1 MNSIP
6 TIIPAPPRRM
16 RRRKLGGSTPPPVAL
31 TLVAAQY
38 HEEEEWVRLTF
49 DRAIDIAGIDGA
61 EVVVDDDDFT
71 GNRLAGVAGAT
82 LVNPTTVQV
91 PLDRIGTA
99 SESNVHLIASATSG
113 IVAVNDGGTWAGASD
128 VALPFP

>member
-1 MNSIP
+1 MLIS
-6 TIIPAPPRRM
+6 PPKPFGS
-16 RRRKLGGSTPPPVAL
+16 RRRFVRLGPPPTPPVAL
-31 TLVAAQY
+31 ALVSAQY
-38 HEEEEWVRLTF
+38 HEEQEWVRLGF
-49 DRAIDIAGIDGA
+49 DRAIDIAALDPA
-61 EVVVDDDDFT
+61 QVVVDDDDFT

-91 PLDRIGTA
+91 PLDRIGSA

>member
-1 MNSIP
+1 M
-6 TIIPAPPRRM
+6 IIVPPLPFTPK
-16 RRRKLGGSTPPPVAL
+16 RKRVQFGPPPVAL
-31 TLVAAQY
+31 ALVSAQY
-38 HEEEEWVRLTF
+38 HEEQEWVRLGF
-49 DRAIDIAGIDGA
+49 DRAIDIAALDPTQ
-61 EVVVDDDDFT
+61 VVVDDDDFT

-91 PLDRIGTA
+91 PLDRISSA